1 MYPHVNEDEFAK
13 DWINAWNGHQID
25 AIISHYAED
34 VEFTSP
40 FIVRLLN
47 NPSGTIYGLTNL
59 KAYFLKGLEAYPDL
73 RFELIEVL
81 GGVNSVTLYYHSVNN
96 LMSAEV
102 MVLNEKGKIS
112 NVLAHYNI

>member
-1 MYPHVNEDEFAK
+1 MYPHVNADEFAK
-13 DWINAWNGHQID
+13 DWIEAWNSHKIEN
-25 AIISHYAED
+25 ILSHYSED

-40 FIVRLLN
+40 FVVRLLN
-47 NPSGTIYGLTNL
+47 NPSGTLHGLSDL
-59 KAYFLKGLEAYPDL
+59 RSYFLKGLETYRDL

-81 GGVNSVTLYYHSVNN
+81 EGVNSVTLYYHSVKN

-112 NVLAHYNI
+112 KVLAHYSV

>member
-1 MYPHVNEDEFAK
+1 MYPHVNADEFAK
-13 DWINAWNGHQID
+13 DWIKAWNDHQIE
-25 AIISHYAED
+25 AILSHYAED

-47 NPSGTIYGLTNL
+47 QPNGTISGLSDL
-59 KAYFLKGLEAYPDL
+59 RAYFLKGLEAYPDL

-81 GGVNSVTLYYHSVNN
+81 EGVNSVTLYYHSVKN

-102 MVLNEKGKIS
+102 MVFNEKGKVSKVI
-112 NVLAHYNI
+112 AHYNA